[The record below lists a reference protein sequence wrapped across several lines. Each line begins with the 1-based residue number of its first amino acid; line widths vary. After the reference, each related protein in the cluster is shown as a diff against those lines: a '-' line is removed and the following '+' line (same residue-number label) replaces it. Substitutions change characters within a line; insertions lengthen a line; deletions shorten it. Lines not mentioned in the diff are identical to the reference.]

1 MTTKKLI
8 TLPELVSDPEAAFK
22 NDQLKSLLNQPPPM
36 QWVKEHPFAK
46 GCKYIPID
54 KVELMLD
61 TIFQRWKVEVKEVAQ
76 LFNGIRVTVRLHY
89 WNPLLNEWEFH
100 DGVGAKE
107 LQTEKGTGPVKQD
120 FSNVRQ
126 GAIDIALPIAK
137 TEAIKDAA
145 DHIGKLF
152 GRDINRSSAIEFKP
166 KYMEIDME
174 LPNLQKGIAQ

>member
-8 TLPELVSDPEAAFK
+8 SLPELVKDPEGAFK
-22 NDQLKSLLNQPPPM
+22 NDQLKSLLNQPPPQ

-46 GCKYIPID
+46 GCKYLPID

-61 TIFQRWKVEVKEVAQ
+61 TIFQRWRVEVKEVAQ
-76 LFNGIRVTVRLHY
+76 CFNGIRVTVRLHY
-89 WNPLLNEWEFH
+89 YNPIINEWEFH

-107 LQTEKGTGPVKQD
+107 LQTEKGTGVVKPD
-120 FSNVRQ
+120 FANVRQ

-152 GRDINRSSAIEFKP
+152 GRDINRAAAIDFKP
-166 KYMEIDME
+166 KYMEVQDN
-174 LPNLQKGIAQ
+174 LPNLLKGIAK